1 MCSGNTETKSLVFF
15 ARGNRAVAV
24 QTAGHRLLVPA
35 GPARC
40 SANDRSFFQ
49 RDGGQSGATLVF
61 PAALHFPLPKFSLL
75 KQRFGHQSLCIN
87 PGRQFSSDPK
97 GDLRKRQVLASR
109 VPGTFV
115 SVGVFPN
122 PNSKTVTGNES
133 KKKRERPNE
142 SARCAN
148 DYEFVSK
155 LAARSAPARQQCVA
169 CGARL

>member
-1 MCSGNTETKSLVFF
+1 
-15 ARGNRAVAV
+15 VAV

-61 PAALHFPLPKFSLL
+61 PTALHFPLPKFSLL
-75 KQRFGHQSLCIN
+75 KQRFGHQSLGIN

-97 GDLRKRQVLASR
+97 GDLPKRQVLASP

-115 SVGVFPN
+115 SVDVFPN
-122 PNSKTVTGNES
+122 PNSKTATGNES
-133 KKKRERPNE
+133 KKSENAQTK
-142 SARCAN
+142 ARGAPMIM
-148 DYEFVSK
+148 S
-155 LAARSAPARQQCVA
+155 LSRSWQPGQRQRGNNALRVVP
-169 CGARL
+169 GF